1 MNVTINEHSMNS
13 TNLQIS
19 EMDQKNQRLTTIDT
33 DFSQSYNQ
41 SIVPL
46 DKDKFF
52 SVRNQ
57 MFTPQNPLA

>member
-1 MNVTINEHSMNS
+1 MNVTMNEHSMNS

>member
-1 MNVTINEHSMNS
+1 MNVTMNEHSMNS

-33 DFSQSYNQ
+33 DFSQSYNH
-41 SIVPL
+41 SVVPL

>member
-1 MNVTINEHSMNS
+1 MNVTMNEHSMNS

-41 SIVPL
+41 SAVPL

-52 SVRNQ
+52 
-57 MFTPQNPLA
+57 

>member
-41 SIVPL
+41 SAVPL

>member
-1 MNVTINEHSMNS
+1 MNVTMNEHSMNS

-41 SIVPL
+41 SVVPL